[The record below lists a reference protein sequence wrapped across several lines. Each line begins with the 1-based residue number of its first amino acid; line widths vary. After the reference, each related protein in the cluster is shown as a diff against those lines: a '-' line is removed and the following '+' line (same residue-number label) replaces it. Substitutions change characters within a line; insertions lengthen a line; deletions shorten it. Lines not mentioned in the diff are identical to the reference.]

1 MLNPPPAGGK
11 TLRKRKTDN
20 SADRLHAGFGT
31 TSDAATRP
39 QKQSSTCRVDQAP
52 PSSIKAEL
60 ALWRAFL
67 GDEIDAILRD
77 KD

>member
-1 MLNPPPAGGK
+1 MLESPPASRQPI
-11 TLRKRKTDN
+11 RKRTKANQANRVQPGFAAASGAPKTPQ
-20 SADRLHAGFGT
+20 SAYPARDRLPA
-31 TSDAATRP
+31 SL
-39 QKQSSTCRVDQAP
+39 
-52 PSSIKAEL
+52 KAEL